1 MTHSLYY
8 FSNTNIRDRKKML
21 VFTPEFPSCLRIS
34 EGGVWSARTAKSQ

>member
-1 MTHSLYY
+1 MTHSSYY

-21 VFTPEFPSCLRIS
+21 VFPSEFPSCLRIS